1 MDGLAQI
8 TTFLL
13 CTFILIFYRKAV
25 SLYMRDTSGLLP
37 VATVTDMKA
46 LIVCSVV
53 ILILSI
59 AKPGLDIP
67 LVFCG
72 MLMLWNVVQIVR
84 ISHQINQEIETTA
97 VMKKYESKLLK
108 ITYTPKGGRSYTDEY
123 TFLAPVMC
131 YEADGQELES
141 VSQIW
146 SQNCEL
152 EEEAEYLICY
162 SAVNPELFWFPEQKS
177 KITLPY
183 VVGLCVSAIFF
194 VCWLAFYFST

>member
-1 MDGLAQI
+1 MDGLAQFTAFFLCA
-8 TTFLL
+8 TTLV
-13 CTFILIFYRKAV
+13 FYWWAI
-25 SLYMRDTSGLLP
+25 SAYMRENEGILP
-37 VATVTDMKA
+37 VASLTDMKA
-46 LIVCSVV
+46 LIVGSVI

-59 AKPGLDIP
+59 AGFGLGTMS
-67 LVFCG
+67 VFCG
-72 MLMLWNVVQIVR
+72 MLMVWDVVQIIR
-84 ISHQINQEIETTA
+84 LSHQISQEIETTA
-97 VMKKYESKLLK
+97 VVKKYESRLFK
-108 ITYTPKGGRSYTDEY
+108 ISHYGKYGGSYTDEY

-194 VCWLAFYFST
+194 VCWLAFYFSI